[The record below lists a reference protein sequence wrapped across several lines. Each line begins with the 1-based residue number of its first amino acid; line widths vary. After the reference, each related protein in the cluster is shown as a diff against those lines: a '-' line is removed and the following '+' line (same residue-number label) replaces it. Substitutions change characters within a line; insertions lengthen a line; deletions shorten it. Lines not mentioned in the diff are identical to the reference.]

1 MTESERYTL
10 IIRLKCCSAT
20 LADCISTKLQKGEDE
35 STDQLMLL
43 NGLLDLIIHYNVS
56 ENATNCV
63 NSDEFD
69 EIVAKAKNICS
80 LCDCE

>member
-1 MTESERYTL
+1 MTESERYLL

-20 LADCISTKLQKGEDE
+20 LADCISTKLQKGGED
-35 STDQLMLL
+35 STQQLMLL
-43 NGLLDLIIHYNVS
+43 NGLLDIIIHYDVS

-63 NSDEFD
+63 TSDEFD
-69 EIVAKAKNICS
+69 EVVDKAKNICS